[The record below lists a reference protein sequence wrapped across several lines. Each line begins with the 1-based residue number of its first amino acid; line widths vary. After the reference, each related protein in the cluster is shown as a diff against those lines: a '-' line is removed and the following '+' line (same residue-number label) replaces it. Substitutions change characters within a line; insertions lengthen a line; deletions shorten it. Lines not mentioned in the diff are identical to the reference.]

1 MTGKKQHPL
10 FGTVN
15 TDDLAPLK
23 RIAQRQLAAFPL
35 QETDWLQ
42 CAEEVLEKVTSDIDT
57 QQGTDIRSKETLA
70 NIELTKAPFAALL
83 CQDVMTD
90 KCESND
96 PSHPQ
101 SCEEAGEKLSAVILV
116 ATLILHGNSKNTHA
130 IHEALVS
137 ARLLK
142 SRYPDLLLQLA
153 PFLDGSALV
162 LGNGLSELAN
172 NESLLEPQKRL
183 FIRMAALLRKASK
196 ASLPTQHTDDTRED
210 LKRSEADRYS
220 SEIFGGKVIN
230 IPTSKID
237 PSPFPHRLEDDS
249 NINEIE
255 GLSKSMENDG
265 QDVPI
270 IVRPHPEVSERY
282 QVVSGTRRLMAARGM
297 AETYIKGIVKDL
309 DDIDLLMEQGR
320 ENSYRRDATYI
331 EKVRLAGHLFKMV
344 PKYEQANARVMSAL
358 SVDTTEASRLKVIS
372 EKIPNDIIERVGCA
386 PKIGRPRWQNLADLL
401 AQPEN
406 LDNARQII
414 EGKSFSDIASSDERF
429 SHLIK
434 EIEAKPALPIPTT
447 VMSGNTKLATLT
459 HKAIRSDIQMP
470 DRAFAEFVAR
480 KLPEL
485 YETFK
490 REPEWHDTEGIV
502 HAKPNI
508 Q

>member
-42 CAEEVLEKVTSDIDT
+42 CAQEVLEKLTFDIDI

-101 SCEEAGEKLSAVILV
+101 SCEEAGEKLSAVILI
-116 ATLILHGNSKNTHA
+116 TPLILHGNSKNAHA
-130 IHEALVS
+130 IREALVS

-162 LGNGLSELAN
+162 LGNGLSDLASN
-172 NESLLEPQKRL
+172 DSLLEPQKRL

-196 ASLPTQHTDDTRED
+196 ASLLTKHTDDTRED

-220 SEIFGGKVIN
+220 SEIFDGKVMN

-249 NINEIE
+249 NINKIE
-255 GLSKSMENDG
+255 GLSKSMEKDG

-270 IVRPHPEVSERY
+270 IVRPHPEVSDRY

-297 AETYIKGIVKDL
+297 ADTYIKGIVKDL

-344 PKYEQANARVMSAL
+344 HNYEQANARVMSAL
-358 SVDTTEASRLKVIS
+358 SVDKTEASRLKVVG
-372 EKIPNDIIERVGCA
+372 EKIPDDIIESIGPA
-386 PKIGRPRWQNLADLL
+386 PKIGRPRWKDLADLL
-401 AQPEN
+401 VQPEH
-406 LDNARQII
+406 LDNAREII
-414 EGKSFSDIASSDERF
+414 EGSSFKNIASSDERI

-434 EIEAKPALPIPTT
+434 EIEAKPALPPSFDVT
-447 VMSGNTKLATLT
+447 SDNTKLATLA
-459 HKAIRSDIQMP
+459 HKDKHSVMQMP

-490 REPEWHDTEGIV
+490 KEPE
-502 HAKPNI
+502 
-508 Q
+508 